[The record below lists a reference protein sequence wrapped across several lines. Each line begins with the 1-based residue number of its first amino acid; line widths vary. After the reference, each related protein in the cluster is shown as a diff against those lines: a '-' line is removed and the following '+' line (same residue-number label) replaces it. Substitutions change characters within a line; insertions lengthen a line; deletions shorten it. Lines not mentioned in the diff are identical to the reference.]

1 MKQAKKIT
9 ISILIVAF
17 MAFLSSC
24 NSDNDEPSL
33 SRVQLE
39 MKATTSLSTI
49 ATSGRMMSTGLIF
62 DEVLVG
68 VTELEFETLE
78 ENEAEQESDDLDGDD
93 GDGEDE
99 NDEVE
104 YKGNFTVDLLN
115 GTVIPDFGIAD
126 VVPGIY
132 EEIEIEMGPVLES
145 GNSIFV
151 AFRYPTGNGDTL
163 NVEFSTAEEFEM
175 EIEDESGFQ
184 LDGGSVHQMIVQF
197 DLDALF
203 RNIDLSQAV
212 ADGDGIIRINS
223 SSNSDISDLIEAN
236 LENALE
242 AGEDKDGDDEIDN
255 D

>member
-1 MKQAKKIT
+1 MKQSKKIT
-9 ISILIVAF
+9 ISILIMAF

-68 VTELEFETLE
+68 VTELEFETFE
-78 ENEAEQESDDLDGDD
+78 ENETEQESDDLDGDD

-104 YKGNFTVDLLN
+104 YKGDFTVDLLN
-115 GTVIPDFGIAD
+115 GTVTPDFGFAD

-132 EEIEIEMGPVLES
+132 EEIEIEMGPVLEG

-163 NVEFSTAEEFEM
+163 NVEFSTAEEFEL

-184 LDGGSVHQMIVQF
+184 LDGGSVHDIIVQF
-197 DLDALF
+197 DLDVLF
-203 RNIDLSQAV
+203 SNIDLSQAV
-212 ADGDGIIRINS
+212 ADGDGVIRINS
-223 SSNSDISDLIEAN
+223 SSNSGLSDLIEAN

-242 AGEDKDGDDEIDN
+242 AGEDKDGDDEID
-255 D
+255 DD